1 MKIFTNKN
9 IRNVFLTIGTAFIA
23 FMAVCIFAASKIT
36 IIISTAL
43 LCAATFLVL
52 YRYFNKQNNTI
63 ENAEKQITEFIDGNQ
78 NARIE
83 CDEDGELYKLFHKV
97 NNMSAILDAHIDR
110 EQAQKVFLKNTIAD
124 ISHQLK
130 TPLAAL
136 NIYTGI
142 MQSEPENTDTVKEF
156 SDLSEKELERIETL
170 VQNLLKITKLDSG
183 TLTFSKKSENISDI
197 TKSVKK
203 RFEYRL
209 TDENKKII
217 LSGDKNLT
225 LICDRDWLSEAI
237 ANIVKN
243 ALDHTKSGGVIT
255 IEQRKAASAVQI
267 IIKDNGSGIHS
278 EDLPHIFKRFYR
290 SRFSQDKTGIG
301 LGLPLAKAII
311 EAHNGNIEVQSEL
324 QKGTVFTI
332 TFLNP
337 TKL

>member
-1 MKIFTNKN
+1 M
-9 IRNVFLTIGTAFIA
+9 
-23 FMAVCIFAASKIT
+23 
-36 IIISTAL
+36 
-43 LCAATFLVL
+43 
-52 YRYFNKQNNTI
+52 
-63 ENAEKQITEFIDGNQ
+63 IDGNR

-97 NNMSAILDAHIDR
+97 NHMSAILDAHIER
-110 EQAQKVFLKNTIAD
+110 EQTQKVFLKNTIAD

-156 SDLSEKELERIETL
+156 LDLSEKELERTHTL

-183 TLTFSKKSENISDI
+183 TLEFSKRSENIADI
-197 TKSVKK
+197 TESVKK

-209 TDENKKII
+209 ADENKRII

-225 LICDRDWLSEAI
+225 LVCDRDWLSEAI
-237 ANIVKN
+237 GNIVKN

-255 IEQRKAASAVQI
+255 IAQRKAASAVQMM
-267 IIKDNGSGIHS
+267 IKDNGSGIHPV
-278 EDLPHIFKRFYR
+278 DLPHIFKRFYR

-311 EAHNGNIEVQSEL
+311 EAHNGNIEVQSEP